1 MQAST
6 RISIWLKPVR
16 GFFLSCLIAASLAAT
31 PFPAGAIS
39 PQQPI
44 YLKASNTNNYYQLG
58 YSVAISG
65 DTMVVGSR
73 LEASA
78 STGVNGDQ
86 TSTSATAAGA
96 AYVFVRSGE
105 SWVQQAYLKA
115 SDTTKGD
122 WFGFSVAIDGDTLV
136 VGAREATRIIGA
148 NNATLRY
155 AGVAYVFNRSGETWS
170 QQAYLKASNMD
181 VGDRFGESVA
191 VSGNTVVV
199 GAPFE
204 GGDDSGNF
212 DDAGAAYVFTRSDTT
227 WTEQAMLKASNTEE
241 GDKFGSAVT
250 IAGDTL
256 MVGAMGEDSR
266 ATGIDGNQD
275 DNTARSAG
283 AAYVFVRS
291 GDSWSQQAYLKS
303 SDMDSDDE
311 FGRFLDISG
320 ETLVV
325 GARGENSSATG
336 VDGDDAD
343 DSFNSAGAAYIFVRS
358 GDTWSQQAY
367 LKASNTAPGARFGS
381 SVSVSGDIVVVGS
394 NEEDSNA
401 TGVNGDQNNTLAIDS
416 GAAYVFARDGT
427 NWSERAYLKASN
439 TTAGD
444 EFGWSVGISGDTLVV
459 GAYKESGSATGVDG
473 LDDDLTPQSG
483 AAYIFS
489 VPAADLIFK
498 NSFE

>member
-1 MQAST
+1 MRTST
-6 RISIWLKPVR
+6 RIFFWPKPIQSLI
-16 GFFLSCLIAASLAAT
+16 LSCLIPVSLAAT
-31 PFPAGAIS
+31 PAHAGVPAV
-39 PQQPI
+39 PQPI
-44 YLKASNTNNYYQLG
+44 YVKASNTGNYYQFG

-73 LEASA
+73 LEPSA

-86 TSTSATAAGA
+86 TNTSATAAGA

-115 SDTTKGD
+115 SDTTRGD

-136 VGAREATRIIGA
+136 VGAREATRTSA
-148 NNATLRY
+148 DDATLRY
-155 AGVAYVFNRSGETWS
+155 AGVAYVFTRSDETWS
-170 QQAYLKASNMD
+170 QQAYLKASNID

-191 VSGNTVVV
+191 VSGDTVVV

-241 GDKFGSAVT
+241 GDKFGAAVT

-256 MVGAMGEDSR
+256 VVGAMGEDSR
-266 ATGIDGNQD
+266 ATKINGDEN

-291 GDSWSQQAYLKS
+291 GESWSQQAYLKP
-303 SDMDSDDE
+303 SDIDADDE

-320 ETLVV
+320 ETLVI

-336 VDGDDAD
+336 VGGDAAD
-343 DSFNSAGAAYIFVRS
+343 DSANSAGAAYVFVRNV
-358 GDTWSQQAY
+358 DTWSQQAY
-367 LKASNTAPGARFGS
+367 LKASNTAAGARFGS
-381 SVSVSGDIVVVGS
+381 SVAVSGDFVVVGA

-401 TGVNGDQNNTLAIDS
+401 TGINGNQNNMLAIDS

-427 NWSERAYLKASN
+427 SWSERAYLKASN
-439 TTAGD
+439 TGAGD

-459 GAYKESGSATGVDG
+459 GAYKESGSATGVGG
-473 LDDDLTPQSG
+473 LDDDLSPQS
-483 AAYIFS
+483 AAGYIFN
-489 VPAADLIFK
+489 VPAADLVFK
-498 NSFE
+498 DSFD